1 MLYATNQR
9 KPKSLHLLD
18 STMEE
23 LNSEATAEADD
34 TSSTGSHIKKKWI
47 ELARESVR
55 TGGRKTKQ

>member
-1 MLYATNQR
+1 MLYEANQR
-9 KPKSLHLLD
+9 KPKSLHMLD
-18 STMEE
+18 STMVE

-34 TSSTGSHIKKKWI
+34 TSSTGSHIKKI